1 MSKLLEL
8 ADAYAGAKFIDAL
21 NGKYEGEIAIA
32 RAALAAEIERVRRQ
46 TIEKCAKV
54 CEQQMTGAN
63 ELMDTTREMD
73 ARAIRKLLVD

>member
-32 RAALAAEIERVRRQ
+32 RAALANNGKKLQAYRKAWV
-46 TIEKCAKV
+46 
-54 CEQQMTGAN
+54 EQLIKEFEA
-63 ELMDTTREMD
+63 
-73 ARAIRKLLVD
+73 